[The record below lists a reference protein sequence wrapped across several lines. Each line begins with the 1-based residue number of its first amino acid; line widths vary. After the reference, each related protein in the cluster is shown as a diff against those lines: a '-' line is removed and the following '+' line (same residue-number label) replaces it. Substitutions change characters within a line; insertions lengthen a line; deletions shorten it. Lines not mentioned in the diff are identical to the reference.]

1 MDIPIDGKG
10 LQLRSEISCLRRVG
24 RLFCVIVLLLV
35 GLIPVTSYA
44 QKPLQTKP
52 PGSEP
57 VPEPAIPAI
66 LAAFDK
72 YEVVAMPEGE
82 GWEDQGDFILTLI
95 RTPAFPDKVN
105 DIEVECG
112 NSLYQPVLDRYI
124 AGDDVPFTEVRK
136 VWRNTTQP
144 ACGASG
150 FFEEFFPVVRA
161 VNQKLPPA
169 KRLRV
174 LAGDPPI
181 DWNQVK
187 TFQDILKFAHRN
199 DSIASVME
207 KEVLSKH
214 RKALMLFGTMHLM
227 HRTNSA
233 VSIYEKQY
241 PNVTFVIS
249 DLILFDMNSPDRSSG
264 PLASWPTPS
273 IARTKG
279 TWLGAL
285 DLGHFLP
292 PPFIIDKDC
301 NLHHELPKD
310 LQKPMAD
317 LVDAVLYLGP
327 QDLRLREKMPADI
340 VLDVDYRTESL
351 QREALFPGHVPG
363 VPTGATLKERNQ
375 QILNEAENPIFVVPA
390 PPDPKP
396 VVQDCLDRKNR
407 GGEPQ

>member
-1 MDIPIDGKG
+1 M
-10 LQLRSEISCLRRVG
+10 EISQPQPEIS
-24 RLFCVIVLLLV
+24 RLSRISRLLCVLLL
-35 GLIPVTSYA
+35 LLATLLPVTGDA

-57 VPEPAIPAI
+57 IPEPAIPAI
-66 LAAFDK
+66 LAAFNK

-82 GWEDQGDFILTLI
+82 GWQDQGDFILTLI

-124 AGDDVPFTEVRK
+124 AGDDVPFIEVRK

-150 FFEEFFPVVRA
+150 FFEELFPLVRA

-181 DWNQVK
+181 DWDQVK

-199 DSIASVME
+199 DSIASVIE

-227 HRTNSA
+227 HGTNSA
-233 VSIYEKQY
+233 VSIYEKEY

-249 DLILFDMNSPDRSSG
+249 DLALFDMNSPDRSRS
-264 PLASWPTPS
+264 PLASWPVPS
-273 IARTKG
+273 IARIKG

-285 DLGHFLP
+285 DLGYFFP
-292 PPFIIDKDC
+292 PPMMINDQDC
-301 NLHHELPKD
+301 SLHNEFPKN
-310 LQKPMAD
+310 LQKPMEG

-327 QDLRLREKMPADI
+327 QDLRLKEKMPANI
-340 VLDVDYRTESL
+340 ALDVGYRTESL

-363 VPTGATLKERNQ
+363 ATTGATLKERNQ
-375 QILNEAENPIFVVPA
+375 QILNAAEHPIFVVPA

-396 VVQDCLDRKNR
+396 VVKDCLDHKNR
-407 GGEPQ
+407 NNKPQ